1 MLELPSRKSVAFS
14 GRGDIVDY
22 MSYPREEH
30 YPLMAKFGH
39 MVSIWNDVEYQWKFN
54 LGMLE
59 NPKEQP
65 TQTAQMV
72 TATLGSFQFIEL
84 AKTVVTELVQGE
96 AKSILIEAIRQL
108 DIIREYRNFYVHG
121 FQSVG
126 WRQNGEPVGFL
137 LTFTTKGR
145 YTQHDLAFNE
155 NDLDQL
161 IDRLESLRLVF
172 GEVTSAL
179 SGGIDPITQLPYPL
193 PDLPA
198 PLERLSKPKRLLFD
212 PPSARDFGNRD

>member
-1 MLELPSRKSVAFS
+1 
-14 GRGDIVDY
+14 
-22 MSYPREEH
+22 
-30 YPLMAKFGH
+30 MAKFGH
-39 MVSIWNDVEYQWKFN
+39 MVSIWNDVEYQWKFG
-54 LGMLE
+54 LGRLE
-59 NPKEQP
+59 YPEGKP
-65 TQTAQMV
+65 TQTAQMMMAV
-72 TATLGSFQFIEL
+72 LGSFQFIEL
-84 AKTVVTELVQGE
+84 AKTVVTELVKGE
-96 AKSILIEAIRQL
+96 AKVILLESIRQL

-137 LTFTTKGR
+137 LTFTAKGR

-161 IDRLESLRLVF
+161 IDRLGSLRLMF
-172 GEVTSAL
+172 GCVTNAL
-179 SGGIDPITQLPYPL
+179 SGRIDPITQLPYPL

-212 PPSARDFGNRD
+212 PPSARDFGNRN